1 MCEAACIS
9 CITMRLQQAVCS
21 EERSHIL
28 RYALH
33 AHSFIIMWTNMVIK
47 EALLRKMLVKPS
59 RKDMA
64 LEHVNVSE
72 YITAMIKK

>member
-1 MCEAACIS
+1 MARKAHTFCDMH
-9 CITMRLQQAVCS
+9 T
-21 EERSHIL
+21 
-28 RYALH
+28 
-33 AHSFIIMWTNMVIK
+33 HSFIIIWTNMVIK
-47 EALLRKMLVKPS
+47 ASTSQKEMLLKRS